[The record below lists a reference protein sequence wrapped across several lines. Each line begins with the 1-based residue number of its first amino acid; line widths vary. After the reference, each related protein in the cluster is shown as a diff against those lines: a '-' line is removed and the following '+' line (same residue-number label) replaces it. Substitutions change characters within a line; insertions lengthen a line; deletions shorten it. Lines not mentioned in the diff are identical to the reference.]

1 MDKLVNDIGN
11 AIPEFKKIME
21 AQMPALEAEV
31 NGIIKRNSKDEREI
45 GYALDT
51 LLSLQDMGI
60 GQDLFI
66 RLLEYYKTFDAE
78 AAADYWRYFD
88 EKDDVD

>member
-1 MDKLVNDIGN
+1 MDKLINDIGN
-11 AIPEFKKIME
+11 AIREFQKIMA

-31 NGIIKRNSKDEREI
+31 DGIIKRKSKDEKEI

-88 EKDDVD
+88 EKNDD

>member
-11 AIPEFKKIME
+11 AIREFQKIME

-31 NGIIKRNSKDEREI
+31 NGIIKRKSKDEKEI

-66 RLLEYYKTFDAE
+66 RLLEYYKTFDAD

-88 EKDDVD
+88 EKDDE

>member
-1 MDKLVNDIGN
+1 MEKLINDIAD
-11 AIPEFKKIME
+11 AIQAFQKTME

-31 NGIIKRNSKDEREI
+31 NDLIKRQTKNEKEI
-45 GYALDT
+45 EYALDT

-66 RLLEYYKTFDAE
+66 RLLEYYKTVDAE

-88 EKDDVD
+88 EKDDE

>member
-1 MDKLVNDIGN
+1 MDKVVDDIGN
-11 AIPEFKKIME
+11 AIREFQKKME

-31 NGIIKRNSKDEREI
+31 NGIVKRNSKDQKEI
-45 GYALDT
+45 GYALDI
-51 LLSLQDMGI
+51 LLSLQEMGI

-88 EKDDVD
+88 EKDDE